1 MNNIYVS
8 INQEIIM
15 LDLLKNYSLA
25 SQTLS
30 NMPDPEDPKT
40 DDDDDST
47 TLE

>member
-1 MNNIYVS
+1 
-8 INQEIIM
+8 M
-15 LDLLKNYSLA
+15 LDFFDNYGLA
-25 SQTLS
+25 SPIFL